1 MHIHLS
7 WNLHSSIACQ
17 WRRDMGVNKQ
27 IGRDNHNFSFFAV
40 PSFDHFHHWHI
51 INTRRRGKK
60 KKCTILQGDT
70 HKGERSD
77 LKVKVKTSEVG
88 DSDHTWSSKD
98 YTDPLPLLPLSWT
111 RKIDNVPFTRMTIS
125 NSPCFLPHPFHLLV
139 LFPLLECVLD
149 SLSFFNIPTLSS
161 STGFC
166 SPLLW
171 INEMKSAWIFL
182 HCLVVKGLAWSITR
196 R

>member
-1 MHIHLS
+1 SFFTKIIIFEDGVAEAEEVLEGGAS
-7 WNLHSSIACQ
+7 GGSRSRCRQ
-17 WRRDMGVNKQ
+17 WRPSSRQGPKGQSNG
-27 IGRDNHNFSFFAV
+27 GRWRV

-98 YTDPLPLLPLSWT
+98 YTDPLPLLPLS
-111 RKIDNVPFTRMTIS
+111 
-125 NSPCFLPHPFHLLV
+125 
-139 LFPLLECVLD
+139 
-149 SLSFFNIPTLSS
+149 
-161 STGFC
+161 
-166 SPLLW
+166 
-171 INEMKSAWIFL
+171 
-182 HCLVVKGLAWSITR
+182 
-196 R
+196 

>member
-111 RKIDNVPFTRMTIS
+111 REKSTMSHSREWPFPT
-125 NSPCFLPHPFHLLV
+125 LLV
-139 LFPLLECVLD
+139 FFPTLSI
-149 SLSFFNIPTLSS
+149 SLSFSPSWNVCLIPFLSLIYLL
-161 STGFC
+161 C
-166 SPLLW
+166 QVPLDFVRPYFGS
-171 INEMKSAWIFL
+171 MKWNQHEYFYIVL
-182 HCLVVKGLAWSITR
+182 
-196 R
+196 